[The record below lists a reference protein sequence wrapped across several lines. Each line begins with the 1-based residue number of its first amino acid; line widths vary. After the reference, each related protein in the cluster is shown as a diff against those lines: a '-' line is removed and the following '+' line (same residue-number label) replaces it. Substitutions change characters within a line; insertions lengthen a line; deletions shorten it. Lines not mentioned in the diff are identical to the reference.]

1 MGCHGVPP
9 AAVSGQAP
17 GLSGMSSGFS

>member
-17 GLSGMSSGFS
+17 GLSGVSSGFS